1 LSAERIVVAR
11 MPSGARLVAN
21 GRDGYVDALLAS
33 ARASALEQGRR
44 EGRDEALRSAAG
56 ALDDAA
62 ARLDRDRELAREKLS
77 AAAAELA
84 ISIAREL
91 ARVEI
96 RAGRQDVERLVRET
110 LAQSG
115 IGRAPCQ
122 VHLNPED
129 AARLA
134 DVKFRA
140 GTIIVPDVGV
150 PRGDAQVETPQG
162 LLVHDFEEA
171 LGRLAARLE
180 QELS

>member
-1 LSAERIVVAR
+1 MSASRIVVAR
-11 MPSGARLVAN
+11 MPASARLVA
-21 GRDGYVDALLAS
+21 GGGDAYVDGLLAAER
-33 ARASALEQGRR
+33 ARALEQGRR
-44 EGRDEALRSAAG
+44 EGRDAALRAAAG
-56 ALDDAA
+56 ALDEAA

-77 AAAAELA
+77 TAASELA
-84 ISIAREL
+84 IAIAREL

-96 RAGRQDVERLVRET
+96 RAGRQDVERLVREV
-110 LAQSG
+110 LALSG

-122 VHLNPED
+122 VHLNPDD
-129 AARLA
+129 AQRLS

-140 GTIIVPDVGV
+140 GTVIVPDVGV

-171 LGRLAARLE
+171 LARLAARLE